1 MSGTYP
7 TSPEFRS
14 INFSS
19 EQKTKTSTT
28 DSGKMFSTQ
37 VDGQRFKFSAT
48 YPPMS
53 RSDFAPVL
61 AFIMKQRSGK
71 ENFTIVPPD
80 ISSTRGNETG
90 TILVNGVHTAG
101 DTTIAIDGHAS
112 DGAGR
117 FKSGDMI
124 KFASHDKVYMI
135 VADATSSSNASTIT
149 IEPPL
154 RNALAN
160 YEAVTYNN
168 VPFTVYLLNDMQ
180 EFGQVGADKDGN
192 ILYKFELDVEEAL

>member
-14 INFSS
+14 LNFAS

-61 AFIMKQRSGK
+61 AFIMKQRTQKETFQISLPDLKNAKGNVSGS
-71 ENFTIVPPD
+71 V
-80 ISSTRGNETG
+80 
-90 TILVNGVHTAG
+90 LVKNAHTAG
-101 DTTIAIDGHAS
+101 DTTITVDAMTGTLK
-112 DGAGR
+112 AGD
-117 FKSGDMI
+117 FV
-124 KFASHDKVYMI
+124 KFAGDTKVYM
-135 VADATSSSNASTIT
+135 VVSDVTADGSNEATLT

-154 RNALAN
+154 RSAISDNAAVN
-160 YEAVTYNN
+160 YDGVE
-168 VPFTVYLLNDMQ
+168 FTVRLTNDLQ
-180 EFGQVGADKDGN
+180 QFSTDD
-192 ILYKFELDVEEAL
+192 LDTFRFEVDFIEAL

>member
-14 INFSS
+14 INFAS

-28 DSGKMFSTQ
+28 ESGKIFSIQ

-61 AFIMKQRSGK
+61 AFIMKQRSQK
-71 ENFTIVPPD
+71 ETFQISLPD
-80 ISSTRGNETG
+80 LKNAKGNVSG
-90 TILVNGVHTAG
+90 SVLVKNAHTAG
-101 DTTIAIDGHAS
+101 DTTITVDAMTGTLK
-112 DGAGR
+112 AG
-117 FKSGDMI
+117 DLV
-124 KFASHDKVYMI
+124 KFAGDTKVYM
-135 VADATSSSNASTIT
+135 VVSDVTADGSNEATLT

-154 RNALAN
+154 RSAISDNAS
-160 YEAVTYNN
+160 VTYDG
-168 VPFTVYLLNDMQ
+168 VEFTVRLTNDLQ
-180 EFGQVGADKDGN
+180 QFSTDD
-192 ILYKFELDVEEAL
+192 LDTFKFEVDFCEAL

>member
-28 DSGKMFSTQ
+28 DSGKIFSTQ
-37 VDGQRFKFSAT
+37 VDGQKFKFSAT

-61 AFIMKQRSGK
+61 AFIMKQRSQK
-71 ENFTIVPPD
+71 ETFQISLPD
-80 ISSTRGNETG
+80 LKNAKGNVSG
-90 TILVNGVHTAG
+90 SVLVKNAHTAG
-101 DTTIAIDGHAS
+101 DTTITVDAMTGTLK
-112 DGAGR
+112 AGD
-117 FKSGDMI
+117 FV
-124 KFASHDKVYMI
+124 KFAGDTKVYM
-135 VADATSSSNASTIT
+135 VVSDVTADGSNEATLT

-154 RNALAN
+154 RSAISDNAS
-160 YEAVTYNN
+160 VTYDG
-168 VPFTVYLLNDMQ
+168 VEFTVRLTNDLQ
-180 EFGQVGADKDGN
+180 QFSTDD
-192 ILYKFELDVEEAL
+192 LDTFRFEVDFIEAL

>member
-14 INFSS
+14 LNFAS

-61 AFIMKQRSGK
+61 AFIMKQRSQK
-71 ENFTIVPPD
+71 ETFQISLPD
-80 ISSTRGNETG
+80 LKNAKGNVSG
-90 TILVNGVHTAG
+90 SVLVKNAHTAG
-101 DTTIAIDGHAS
+101 DTTITVDAMTGTLK
-112 DGAGR
+112 AGD
-117 FKSGDMI
+117 FV
-124 KFASHDKVYMI
+124 KFAGDTKVYM
-135 VADATSSSNASTIT
+135 VVSDVTADGSNEATLT

-154 RNALAN
+154 RSAISDNAS
-160 YEAVTYNN
+160 VTYDG
-168 VPFTVYLLNDMQ
+168 VEFTVRLTNDLQ
-180 EFGQVGADKDGN
+180 QFSTNDLDTFR
-192 ILYKFELDVEEAL
+192 FEVDFIEAL

>member
-14 INFSS
+14 LNFAS

-48 YPPMS
+48 YPPMI

-61 AFIMKQRSGK
+61 AFIMKQRSQK
-71 ENFTIVPPD
+71 ETFQISLPD
-80 ISSTRGNETG
+80 LKNAKGNVSG
-90 TILVNGVHTAG
+90 SVLVKNAHTAG
-101 DTTIAIDGHAS
+101 DTTITVDAMTGTLK
-112 DGAGR
+112 AG
-117 FKSGDMI
+117 DLV
-124 KFASHDKVYMI
+124 KFAGDTKVYM
-135 VADATSSSNASTIT
+135 VVSDVTADGSNEATLT

-154 RNALAN
+154 RSAISDNAS
-160 YEAVTYNN
+160 VTYDG
-168 VPFTVYLLNDMQ
+168 VEFTVRLTNDLQ
-180 EFGQVGADKDGN
+180 QFSTDD
-192 ILYKFELDVEEAL
+192 LDTFRFEVDFIEAL

>member
-14 INFSS
+14 IRFKS

-61 AFIMKQRSGK
+61 AFIMKQRSQK
-71 ENFTIVPPD
+71 ETFQISLPD
-80 ISSTRGNETG
+80 LKNAKGNVSG
-90 TILVNGVHTAG
+90 SVLVKNAHTAG
-101 DTTIAIDGHAS
+101 DTTITVDAMTGTLK
-112 DGAGR
+112 AGD
-117 FKSGDMI
+117 FV
-124 KFASHDKVYMI
+124 KFAGDTKVYM
-135 VADATSSSNASTIT
+135 VVSDVTADGSNEATLT

-154 RNALAN
+154 RSAISDNAS
-160 YEAVTYNN
+160 VTYDG
-168 VPFTVYLLNDMQ
+168 VEFTVRLTNDLQ
-180 EFGQVGADKDGN
+180 QFSTDD
-192 ILYKFELDVEEAL
+192 LDTFRFEVDFIEAL

>member
-28 DSGKMFSTQ
+28 DSGKIFSTQ
-37 VDGQRFKFSAT
+37 VDGQKFKFSAT

-61 AFIMKQRSGK
+61 AFIMKQRTQKETFQISLPDLKNAKGNVSGS
-71 ENFTIVPPD
+71 V
-80 ISSTRGNETG
+80 
-90 TILVNGVHTAG
+90 LVKNAHSAG
-101 DTTIAIDGHAS
+101 DTTITVDAMTGTLK
-112 DGAGR
+112 AGD
-117 FKSGDMI
+117 FV
-124 KFASHDKVYMI
+124 KFAGDTKVYM
-135 VADATSSSNASTIT
+135 VVSDATADGSNEATLT

-154 RNALAN
+154 RSAISDNAS
-160 YEAVTYNN
+160 VTYDG
-168 VPFTVYLLNDMQ
+168 VEFTVRLTNDLQ
-180 EFGQVGADKDGN
+180 QFSTDD
-192 ILYKFELDVEEAL
+192 LDTFKFEVDFIEAL